1 MTVHFSNLNDLADT
15 APTAQ
20 SVALRA
26 AKRRGLYRTGAKRAF
41 DTALILLAL
50 PFALPLIIVMALLVA
65 RDGGQPFYT
74 QTRIGQDGRRFKMW
88 KLRTMVTDADGR
100 LRAHLET
107 NPAAHAEWNKTQK
120 LKNDPRITTVGRF
133 LRRSSIDEL
142 PQLWNVL
149 NGTMSLVGP
158 RPMMVSQQAL
168 YHGQGYYNLRPG
180 ITGFWQVSDRN
191 EGDFAGRVQHD
202 DDYDEALSLTTD
214 IAVLWRT
221 VGVMMRCTGY

>member
-26 AKRRGLYRTGAKRAF
+26 SKRRGFYRTGAKRAF
-41 DTALILLAL
+41 DTVLIILAL

-88 KLRTMVTDADGR
+88 KLRTMVTDADDR
-100 LRAHLET
+100 LRAHLEA
-107 NPAAHAEWNKTQK
+107 NPAARMEWDKSQK
-120 LKNDPRITTVGRF
+120 LKNDPRVTSLGRF

-158 RPMMVSQQAL
+158 RPMMVSQQVL

-191 EGDFAGRVQHD
+191 EGDFAGRVKHD
-202 DDYDEALSLTTD
+202 DAYDAKVSFRTD
-214 IAVLWRT
+214 
-221 VGVMMRCTGY
+221 VGVLARTIGVILRCTGY